1 VEIGFKANPGKTFMR
16 PPSQPI
22 KDGHGGIRLPFQ
34 LHRRT
39 AVQAGLDIKG
49 DPISKITKA

>member
-22 KDGHGGIRLPFQ
+22 KNGHGGIRLPFQ